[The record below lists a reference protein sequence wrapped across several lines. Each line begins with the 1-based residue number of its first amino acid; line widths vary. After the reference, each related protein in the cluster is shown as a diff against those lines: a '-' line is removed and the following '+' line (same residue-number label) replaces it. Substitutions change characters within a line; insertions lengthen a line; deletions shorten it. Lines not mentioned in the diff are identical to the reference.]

1 MKGRNKNLIEERDQ
15 KLYERFY
22 CLVEVKRLRFDDAVK
37 YLAENEFFLSEA
49 RVIQLLRKK
58 IQEGATVNGERF
70 KFPLFMGFRD
80 MKRTRINNN
89 KN

>member
-22 CLVEVKRLRFDDAVK
+22 CLVEVKRMRFDDAVK

>member
-22 CLVEVKRLRFDDAVK
+22 CLVEVKRMRFDDAVK

-70 KFPLFMGFRD
+70 QFPLFMGFRD
-80 MKRTRINNN
+80 LKRTRKN
-89 KN
+89 K